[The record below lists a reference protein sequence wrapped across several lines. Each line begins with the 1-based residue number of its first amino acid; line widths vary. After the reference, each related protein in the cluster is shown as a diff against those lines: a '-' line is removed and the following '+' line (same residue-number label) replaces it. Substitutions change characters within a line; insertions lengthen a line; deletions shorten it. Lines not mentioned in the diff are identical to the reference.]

1 METTAPHI
9 SLRLSTNS
17 DRPALLRLAALD
29 SAPAP
34 HGSAVVA
41 EVGGEI
47 VAARSLGTHGH
58 TVADPFRETEYA
70 RELLELRAT
79 QLPASTSPVTSH
91 PRRRHPL
98 RHRRAVRS
106 AIAA

>member
-1 METTAPHI
+1 MENTAHI
-9 SLRLSTNS
+9 SIRLSTPS
-17 DRPALLRLAALD
+17 DRSALVRLAALD

-34 HGSAVVA
+34 LGSVIVA
-41 EVGGEI
+41 DVAGEI
-47 VAARSLGTHGH
+47 VAARSLGTRGY
-58 TVADPFRETEYA
+58 TVSDPFRPTEYA

-79 QLPASTSPVTSH
+79 QLPPSTSPVTSH

-106 AIAA
+106 ALTA